1 MGFWLPSGRVYDFV
15 PSVRLTKLKNP
26 VFSLG
31 HPSELPI
38 IEKICFSPTVRP
50 CGLSEIKNSIFSFYH
65 PIGISE
71 GKKHF

>member
-50 CGLSEIKNSIFSFYH
+50 CGLSEGKNIFSWR
-65 PIGISE
+65 
-71 GKKHF
+71 KD